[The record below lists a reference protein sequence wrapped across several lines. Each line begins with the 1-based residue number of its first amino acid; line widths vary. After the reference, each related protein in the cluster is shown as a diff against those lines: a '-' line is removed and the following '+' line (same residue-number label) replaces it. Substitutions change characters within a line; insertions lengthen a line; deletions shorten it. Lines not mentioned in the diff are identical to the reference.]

1 MCRERTKQDTA
12 VYFYGNRGC
21 FGEIRGWGV
30 KLDLTDRQYQVLQ
43 CVKDAK
49 AQGKRPYTKGVVNRM
64 RAKGYDITERQ
75 CSYDLSVIIRTK
87 GTGVISMRLGSKPT
101 LWIYDEGCIK
111 DGAA

>member
-1 MCRERTKQDTA
+1 M
-12 VYFYGNRGC
+12 NSN
-21 FGEIRGWGV
+21 
-30 KLDLTDRQYQVLQ
+30 LTDRQNQVLQ

-64 RAKGYDITERQ
+64 KAKGHDITERQ

-101 LWIYDEGCIK
+101 LWIYDEGCAK
-111 DGAA
+111 DGEV